1 MLMIK
6 LTSFVPSGVYVVK
19 LGKRVLLRSM
29 LCKRS
34 TYLKFRHQNIWFL
47 HQLIDI
53 QFIIKKRLFV
63 NLFPHHGRWG
73 LRSQRSFRRFL
84 CGLPRFLALY
94 LGILSVVTYKLEMV
108 YCTVLIPICM
118 YTKGGDVGC
127 ILLSVMQLYRRPRIQ
142 YNM

>member
-1 MLMIK
+1 MFLLIFELIKHEDILISTFSGYEVVKYFDLLWLEESYDSYMLMIK

-47 HQLIDI
+47 NQLIDI

-63 NLFPHHGRWG
+63 NLFPHHVR
-73 LRSQRSFRRFL
+73 
-84 CGLPRFLALY
+84 
-94 LGILSVVTYKLEMV
+94 
-108 YCTVLIPICM
+108 
-118 YTKGGDVGC
+118 
-127 ILLSVMQLYRRPRIQ
+127 
-142 YNM
+142 